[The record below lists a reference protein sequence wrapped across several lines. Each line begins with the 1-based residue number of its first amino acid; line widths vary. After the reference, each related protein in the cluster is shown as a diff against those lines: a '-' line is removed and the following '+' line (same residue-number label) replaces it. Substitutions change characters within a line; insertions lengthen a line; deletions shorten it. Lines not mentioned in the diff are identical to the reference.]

1 MKSDKILLVVLPYWD
16 PLIPPKGISHLK
28 TFLQH
33 HGYPVV
39 TRDANTGNTFKDLYD
54 AYFNTI
60 KKYVP
65 PEKWGNF
72 YNIGHDVMRNHLTA
86 HIHYSDEKEYMALV
100 KDLVYQTFYTGF
112 NDEQILELNGVV
124 IEFYHELENY
134 ALGLLA
140 EVKPGVLGISVFR
153 DTLGPSMFMF
163 KRAKETYPHIQTVMG
178 GCIFSDILY
187 IGTPNLQSF
196 LEVTPYIDK
205 IIIGEGQNL
214 FLKLL
219 RHELPESQ
227 RVFTLKDIDEET
239 LGFSELNTPDI
250 SDFDVHQY
258 PYLPGQSSMSCPHQ
272 CSFCNVQE
280 FFGKYRKK
288 NPGQTV
294 SEMIALYKKYG
305 SQLFFMCDSLLNYT
319 VADLAKEFLESGTM
333 LYWDGYLRVDKEV
346 CDIRNTMLWRR
357 GGFYRARLGIES
369 GSRKM
374 LDLMNKKIT
383 VEQIKSSL
391 HSLANAGIKTTTYW
405 VIGHPGETG
414 DDFLATLD
422 LLTELK
428 DSIYEA
434 ECNAFIYGYSGQ
446 SDSDKWKDKRVL
458 LYPGSAKD
466 MLIVRSWVLN
476 LEPSREVIYSRI
488 SRFIEHCNK
497 LGIPNPYSLYD
508 IYKAD
513 ERWQKLYK
521 NAVPSLVDFKQRNRY
536 IDDTD
541 KVEEV
546 FLMQNTLEEDG
557 DFGF

>member
-39 TRDANTGNTFKDLYD
+39 TRDANTGDTFKDLYN

-72 YNIGHDVMRNHLTA
+72 YNIGHDILRNHLTA
-86 HIHYSDEKEYMALV
+86 HIHYTDEKEYMALV
-100 KDLVYQTFYTGF
+100 KDLVYQTFYTRF
-112 NDEQILELNGVV
+112 HDEQILELNGVV

-153 DTLGPSMFMF
+153 DTLGPSLFMF
-163 KRAKETYPHIQTVMG
+163 KLAKEKYPYIQTVMG

-219 RHELPESQ
+219 RHELPESR

-258 PYLPGQSSMSCPHQ
+258 PYLPGQSSISCPYQ
-272 CSFCNVQE
+272 CSFCNVHE

-294 SEMIALYKKYG
+294 DEMIALYKKYG

-319 VADLAKEFLESGTM
+319 AADLAKEFLKSGII

-374 LDLMNKKIT
+374 LDLMNKKVT

-405 VIGHPGETG
+405 VIGHPGETE

-422 LLTELK
+422 LLKELK

-434 ECNAFIYGYSGQ
+434 ECNAFVYGYSGQ
-446 SDSDKWKDKRVL
+446 SDSDKWKDKRML
-458 LYPGSAKD
+458 LCPESAKD

-521 NAVPSLVDFKQRNRY
+521 NAVPSLVDFKKRDSY
-536 IDDTD
+536 INDTD